1 MIVYTTYIQTT
12 EGKTYIEGSCASG
25 DTKPTDNIAHGS
37 ILLELASDGT
47 LTPYGFVESSGDWV
61 AIS

>member
-1 MIVYTTYIQTT
+1 MITYTTYIQTT
-12 EGKTYIEGSCASG
+12 EEKTYIEGTCAYG
-25 DTKPTDNIAHGS
+25 DEKPTENIAHGS

-47 LTPYGFVESSGDWV
+47 LTPYGFVEASGEWV